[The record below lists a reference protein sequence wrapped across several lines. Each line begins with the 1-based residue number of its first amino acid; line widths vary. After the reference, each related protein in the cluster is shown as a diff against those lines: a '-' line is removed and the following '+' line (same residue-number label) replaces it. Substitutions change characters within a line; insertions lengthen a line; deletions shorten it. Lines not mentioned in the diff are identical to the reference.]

1 MAEMKVMLCT
11 VPFGS
16 ITGTLQ
22 TNNLALPPGAIGL
35 PWGSYW
41 QVPIEPLGVLRIS

>member
-1 MAEMKVMLCT
+1 MKVMLCT

-35 PWGSYW
+35 PWGFADKYMDGKKW
-41 QVPIEPLGVLRIS
+41 L